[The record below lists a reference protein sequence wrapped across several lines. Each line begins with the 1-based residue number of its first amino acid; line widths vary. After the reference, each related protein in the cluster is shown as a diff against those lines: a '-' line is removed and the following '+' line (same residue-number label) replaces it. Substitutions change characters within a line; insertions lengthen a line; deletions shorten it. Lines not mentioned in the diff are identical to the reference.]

1 MARVPGGDTSS
12 RTIANR
18 RPLPHAAGGIGLGA
32 VSEDA
37 YELVRVA
44 VYGGSADRIRSF
56 AEYGLIVDHPVDHLR
71 QPADRADLTVHTT
84 T

>member
-1 MARVPGGDTSS
+1 M
-12 RTIANR
+12 
-18 RPLPHAAGGIGLGA
+18 
-32 VSEDA
+32 SEDA